1 MLMYN
6 NSLCKFIIINFL
18 QFYFEILVMRHL
30 ILPIFIFINHTI
42 GRIYVISR
50 LNLDFSLKDK
60 INSFL
65 LG

>member
-1 MLMYN
+1 MYN